1 MDVAAL
7 KIESIK
13 FRRVASNFLNST
25 RDNCDVNL
33 ERLFGYIETSVYVRE
48 IVHGVVDDVDFDF
61 RSCFPSHAS
70 DWREMA
76 IPQKAEDHLKAQYDY
91 MKYICTNDK
100 VNVENEA
107 FHYYYGMK
115 KINDMIQSFAES
127 AFKPMI
133 DYIVDALA
141 EKTILAE
148 AENPHSAGTYIHN
161 MQGAVIA
168 NNTGSVQINQTIN
181 PDADKLLQMIQA
193 AVPIL
198 SNSGDTSETLES
210 IKDDLDSIT
219 EQLQSEH
226 PKKSRIKKALDGIKG
241 FAGDVCSDTAST
253 MLSTALIAAA
263 SQVDWNAMIQL
274 GSNLLSQL
282 H

>member
-70 DWREMA
+70 DWREMV
-76 IPQKAEDHLKAQYDY
+76 IPQKPEDHLKAQYDY

-107 FHYYYGMK
+107 FHYYYGLK

-127 AFKPMI
+127 AFKDLI

-148 AENPHSAGTYIHN
+148 AENPHSTGTYIHN

-168 NNTGSVQINQTIN
+168 NNTGSIQINQTIN
-181 PDADKLLQMIQA
+181 PDAEKLLQMIQA

-198 SNSGDTSETLES
+198 SDSGDTSETLES

-226 PKKSRIKKALDGIKG
+226 PKKSRVRKALDGIKS

-253 MLSTALIAAA
+253 ALSGALMAAA
-263 SQVDWNAMIQL
+263 SKIDWNAMIQL

>member
-76 IPQKAEDHLKAQYDY
+76 IPQKPEDHLKAQYDY

-115 KINDMIQSFAES
+115 KIKSYYVRIRA
-127 AFKPMI
+127 
-133 DYIVDALA
+133 Y
-141 EKTILAE
+141 
-148 AENPHSAGTYIHN
+148 
-161 MQGAVIA
+161 
-168 NNTGSVQINQTIN
+168 
-181 PDADKLLQMIQA
+181 
-193 AVPIL
+193 
-198 SNSGDTSETLES
+198 
-210 IKDDLDSIT
+210 
-219 EQLQSEH
+219 
-226 PKKSRIKKALDGIKG
+226 KKSGSKKIYGKWKKISKK
-241 FAGDVCSDTAST
+241 TK
-253 MLSTALIAAA
+253 
-263 SQVDWNAMIQL
+263 
-274 GSNLLSQL
+274 
-282 H
+282 

>member
-7 KIESIK
+7 RIESIK
-13 FRRVASNFLNST
+13 FRRVASDFLKST
-25 RDNCDVNL
+25 RNNCNVNL
-33 ERLFGYIETSVYVRE
+33 ERLFDYIETSVYVRE
-48 IVHGVVDDVDFDF
+48 IVHGVVDNVDYDF

-70 DWREMA
+70 NWREMA
-76 IPQKAEDHLKAQYDY
+76 IPEKTEDHLKAQYDY

-107 FHYYYGMK
+107 FHSYYGMK

-148 AENPHSAGTYIHN
+148 AENSHSAGTYIHN
-161 MQGAVIA
+161 VQGAVIA

-181 PDADKLLQMIQA
+181 PDAEKLVQMIQTA
-193 AVPIL
+193 GTIL
-198 SNSGDTSETLES
+198 SNSGDTSEALES
-210 IKDDLDSIT
+210 IKDDLDSIV

-226 PKKSRIKKALDGIKG
+226 PKKSRVQKALDRIKS
-241 FAGDVCSDTAST
+241 FAGTVCSDTAST
-253 MLSTALIAAA
+253 MLSGALVAAA